1 MDAQYRRQCPGHGV
15 CRCWRNVLIKYRP
28 DPNNPNELLVEASP
42 RDVHALRR
50 ALFGY
55 LARWG
60 VPSREH
66 DDLVQCVEIVTWR
79 KLEASQV
86 RGFNDRT
93 PKAALLCF
101 MIVVAWNT
109 WRNLRN
115 RSSSRHE
122 ILVDDNAVD
131 ADVESAEK
139 NIEARDIF
147 RRIEISSRMDLGAL
161 REALG
166 FSSFDEA
173 GRAPKSYSKHLTHVR
188 RWMRELHASGKW
200 SEPPK
205 LPRSKK
211 RKR

>member
-1 MDAQYRRQCPGHGV
+1 M
-15 CRCWRNVLIKYRP
+15 
-28 DPNNPNELLVEASP
+28 LVEASP

-50 ALFGY
+50 AILGY

-66 DDLVQCVEIVTWR
+66 DDLVQWVEIVTWR
-79 KLEASQV
+79 KLEAGQV

-101 MIVVAWNT
+101 MIVVAWNA
-109 WRNLRN
+109 WRNLRS
-115 RSSSRHE
+115 RSSTRNE
-122 ILVDDNAVD
+122 MLVDENGVD
-131 ADVESAEK
+131 AGVESAEK
-139 NIEARDIF
+139 NIEARDIL
-147 RRIEISSRMDLGAL
+147 RRIEMSPQMDLGAL
-161 REALG
+161 RDALG

-173 GRAPKSYSKHLTHVR
+173 GRSPKSYSKHLTHVR
-188 RWMRELHASGKW
+188 RWMRELHTSGKW

-211 RKR
+211 QKR

>member
-1 MDAQYRRQCPGHGV
+1 
-15 CRCWRNVLIKYRP
+15 LIKYRP
-28 DPNNPNELLVEASP
+28 DPNNPGEMLVEASP

-50 ALFGY
+50 AIFGY

-66 DDLVQCVEIVTWR
+66 DDLVQWVEIVTWR
-79 KLEASQV
+79 KLEAGQV

-101 MIVVAWNT
+101 MIVVAWNA
-109 WRNLRN
+109 WRNLRS
-115 RSSSRHE
+115 RSSTRRE
-122 ILVDDNAVD
+122 ILAEENEFD
-131 ADVESAEK
+131 ASVESAEK
-139 NIEARDIF
+139 NIEARDIL
-147 RRIEISSRMDLGAL
+147 RRIEMSPQMDLGAL

-173 GRAPKSYSKHLTHVR
+173 GKSPTSYSKHLAHVR
-188 RWMRELHASGKW
+188 RWMREIHASGKW